1 METSQLLARIIGPY
15 MLIASIGLFVSRNLY
30 VKIIDDLRGQ
40 TMLML
45 TMGAFVLIMGLVLL
59 QFHNVWTLDWRV
71 LVTVIGWIMVIKGV
85 LAMIAPDILMKVA
98 NNYVGNP
105 ALLNIQAVLA
115 GLFGAYMSYQGYFA

>member
-15 MLIASIGLFVSRNLY
+15 MLIASIGLFVSRDLY

-71 LVTVIGWIMVIKGV
+71 LVTVIGWIMVIKGA